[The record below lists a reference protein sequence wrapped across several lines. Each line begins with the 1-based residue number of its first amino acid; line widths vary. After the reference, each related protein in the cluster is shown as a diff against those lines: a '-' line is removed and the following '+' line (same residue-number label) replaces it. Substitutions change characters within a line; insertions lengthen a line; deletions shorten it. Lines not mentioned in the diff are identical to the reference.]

1 MPINVYT
8 TKNFIV
14 FKQVLKLK
22 IFGYNKYYND
32 KSVFNLNT
40 LLFL

>member
-1 MPINVYT
+1 MPINIYM
-8 TKNFIV
+8 TKIV
-14 FKQVLKLK
+14 IVLKQVLKLK

-40 LLFL
+40 RLFL